1 MTKRADY
8 RKSTY
13 LLMALIGCVVAGS
26 FASGQD
32 QTEAPKP
39 EFLMMQVLVL
49 DPDGHPIEN
58 ATVFPSGLRTKVES
72 GSHWGWSEPLHGP
85 IPKLQSNAEGMVDL
99 PYPKYVMEE
108 IEVGTVTISVEHPD
122 FVSFREDRSVD
133 DKPAKIEL
141 KIGFRIAAT
150 AVDAETGDPIKQDL
164 YGLVSGDS
172 RLSDWKLSEN
182 GNLVSPVF
190 EPNKTWFRLIKATP
204 GEPNLYSELIEID
217 PTDRSRVLL
226 RDLKLSKGT
235 RVAGRL
241 DDSVTRPISNGL
253 VAATIVRR
261 GSDGQEF
268 NWNSKWM
275 WYDKAPIAEDGTFVF
290 ESLPS
295 GEVLQLIPICDD
307 WVPAN
312 PTKEE
317 VLPLFPDAAERLG
330 SSFSQPQLILLNGPL
345 VEPVLKMTPATSAR
359 VTVVDQAGKP
369 LAGVE
374 VGSWPNQMWFDG
386 GSQILGSAY
395 SMSDGL
401 LQSRKSGERQ
411 FMREN
416 RYSAKTDE
424 LGIAVIRSMP
434 TDRTEGLFAY
444 LKGYEM
450 PLNGTDREIRINL
463 KPGVVKEVT
472 IKMQPEGTDVLKDE
486 TFQRVENNQPV
497 DWLQLLGPLRK
508 ALKW

>member
-1 MTKRADY
+1 MSIRYAIPM
-8 RKSTY
+8 
-13 LLMALIGCVVAGS
+13 LLVMQHVLSVLIV
-26 FASGQD
+26 GQEPD
-32 QTEAPKP
+32 KTIEKKA
-39 EFLMMQVLVL
+39 ELLTMQVLVV

-58 ATVFPSGLRTKVES
+58 ATVFPSGLRTKVEP

-85 IPKLQSNAEGMVDL
+85 IPKLQTNAEGLVAL

-133 DKPAKIEL
+133 DQPAKIEL

-150 AVDAETGDPIKQDL
+150 AVDAETGAPIKQDL
-164 YGLVSGDS
+164 YGLVSGEA
-172 RLSDWKLSEN
+172 RLSEWKLSEN

-190 EPNKTWFRLIKATP
+190 EPNKTWFRLIKAKP
-204 GEPNLYSELIEID
+204 GEPNLYSKLIEID

-226 RDLKLSKGT
+226 RDVKLSKGT

-241 DDSVTRPISNGL
+241 DDSVTRPIRNGH

-275 WYDKAPIAEDGTFVF
+275 WYDKTSIAEDGTFVF
-290 ESLPS
+290 ESLPP
-295 GEVLQLIPICDD
+295 GEILQLLPVCDD
-307 WVPAN
+307 WVPLN

-317 VLPLFPDAAERLG
+317 ALPFFPDAAERLSNTFSLPQMVRLTG
-330 SSFSQPQLILLNGPL
+330 SQ
-345 VEPVLKMTPATSAR
+345 VETILKMKPATSVK
-359 VTVVDQAGKP
+359 VTVTDQDGKP

-374 VGSWPNQMWFDG
+374 VASWPNQLWFDG
-386 GSQILGSAY
+386 GSNILGSAY
-395 SMSDGL
+395 SISDWL
-401 LQSRKSGERQ
+401 IQSRQDGQ
-411 FMREN
+411 PNFTREN

-424 LGIAVIRSMP
+424 HGIAVIHSMP
-434 TDRTEGLFAY
+434 PGRTEGLFAFI
-444 LKGYEM
+444 KGYEM
-450 PLNGTDREIRINL
+450 PLNGTDREIRVDL
-463 KPGVVKEVT
+463 KEGVVTEVT
-472 IKMQPEGTDVLKDE
+472 IKMQPEGTDILKDE
-486 TFQRVENNQPV
+486 AFEGVANNQPEFM
-497 DWLQLLGPLRK
+497 QLLEHLRK

>member
-1 MTKRADY
+1 MNIRI
-8 RKSTY
+8 SVPVLI
-13 LLMALIGCVVAGS
+13 LLCFLVPFYLIGQEPKKV
-26 FASGQD
+26 D
-32 QTEAPKP
+32 EKKP
-39 EFLMMQVLVL
+39 ELLTLQVLVV

-58 ATVFPSGLRTKVES
+58 AEVSPSGLRTKVEP

-85 IPKLQSNAEGMVDL
+85 IPKLRSNAEGLVAL
-99 PYPKYVMEE
+99 PYPKYVTEE
-108 IEVGTVTISVEHPD
+108 IEVGKVTISVEHPD
-122 FVSFREDRSVD
+122 FVSFREDRSIE

-150 AVDAETGDPIKQDL
+150 AVDSETGEPIKQDL

-172 RLSDWKLSEN
+172 RLSDWKLAEN

-190 EPNKTWFRLIKATP
+190 EPNKTWFRLIKVTP

-226 RDLKLSKGT
+226 RDVKLSKGT

-241 DDSVTRPISNGL
+241 DDSVTRPISNGH

-275 WYDKAPIAEDGTFVF
+275 WYDKAPIAEDGSFVF
-290 ESLPS
+290 ESLPTD
-295 GEVLQLIPICDD
+295 EVLQLIPICDD
-307 WVPAN
+307 WVPTN

-317 VLPLFPDAAERLG
+317 VLPFFPDAAERLG
-330 SSFSQPQLILLNGPL
+330 GASSQPQIIRLNGPL
-345 VEPVLKMTPATSAR
+345 VEPILKMTPATSVR
-359 VTVVDQAGKP
+359 VTVVDQLGKP

-374 VGSWPNQMWFDG
+374 VASWPNQSWFDG

-395 SMSDGL
+395 SLSDGL
-401 LQSRKSGERQ
+401 LRSRKQGEHQ
-411 FMREN
+411 FIREN
-416 RYSAKTDE
+416 RYTAKTDE
-424 LGIAVIRSMP
+424 HGIAVIRSLP
-434 TDRTEGLFAY
+434 TDRTEGLVAY

-450 PLNGTDREIRINL
+450 PLNGTSREIRIDL
-463 KPGVVKEVT
+463 KPGVVTEVT

-486 TFQRVENNQPV
+486 AFQGGV
-497 DWLQLLGPLRK
+497 DD
-508 ALKW
+508 

>member
-1 MTKRADY
+1 MSIRYAILKLLVLQ
-8 RKSTY
+8 Y
-13 LLMALIGCVVAGS
+13 LLSPMLV
-26 FASGQD
+26 GQD
-32 QTEAPKP
+32 PDNAIEKKP
-39 EFLMMQVLVL
+39 ELLTMQVLVV

-58 ATVFPSGLRTKVES
+58 ATVFPSGLRTKVEP

-85 IPKLQSNAEGMVDL
+85 IPKLQSNAEGLVAL

-122 FVSFREDRSVD
+122 FVSFREDRSIE

-164 YGLVSGDS
+164 YGLVSGDA

-204 GEPNLYSELIEID
+204 GEPNLYSELIKID

-226 RDLKLSKGT
+226 RDVKLSKGT

-241 DDSVTRPISNGL
+241 DDSVTRPIRNGH

-290 ESLPS
+290 ESLPTD
-295 GEVLQLIPICDD
+295 EVLQLIPICDD

-317 VLPLFPDAAERLG
+317 VLPFFPDAAERLG
-330 SSFSQPQLILLNGPL
+330 GSFSQPQIIRLNGPL
-345 VEPVLKMTPATSAR
+345 VEPILKMTPATSVR

-369 LAGVE
+369 LAGVQ
-374 VGSWPNQMWFDG
+374 VASWPNQMWFDG
-386 GSQILGSAY
+386 GSQILGNAFA
-395 SMSDGL
+395 MSKWL
-401 LQSRKSGERQ
+401 SQSRQNGSPS
-411 FMREN
+411 FTMEN
-416 RYSAKTDE
+416 RYSTTTDE
-424 LGIAVIRSMP
+424 SGIAIMRSMP
-434 TDRTEGLFAY
+434 TDRTEGLVAI

-463 KPGVVKEVT
+463 KAGVVTEVT

-486 TFQRVENNQPV
+486 TFQRRAINQPV